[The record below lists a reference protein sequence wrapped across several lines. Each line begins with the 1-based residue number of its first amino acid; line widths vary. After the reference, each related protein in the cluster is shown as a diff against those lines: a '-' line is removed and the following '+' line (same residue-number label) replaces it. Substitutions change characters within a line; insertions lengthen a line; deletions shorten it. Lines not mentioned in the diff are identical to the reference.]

1 MILIC
6 KVNSKSELVQVELVN
21 DAEIDMS
28 LLDESEYVFRTD
40 SDETCNAL
48 LNDYSKCA
56 VVLDASTKTVK
67 EVSFASPVDGATSD
81 YHNRFIPDEDWVK
94 RVRPAL
100 FRAATTTN
108 LFNA

>member
-28 LLDESEYVFRTD
+28 LLDDSEYVFRTD
-40 SDETCNAL
+40 SDDVCNAL

-56 VVLDASTKTVK
+56 VILDASTKTVK
-67 EVSFASPVDGATSD
+67 EVSFVAPEDGST
-81 YHNRFIPDEDWVK
+81 YHDRFIPDEDWVK

>member
-28 LLDESEYVFRTD
+28 LLDDSEYVFRTD

-48 LNDYSKCA
+48 LNDYTRCA
-56 VVLDASTKTVK
+56 VILDASTKTVK
-67 EVSFASPVDGATSD
+67 EVSFASPEDGTT
-81 YHNRFIPDEDWVK
+81 YHNRFIPDEDWIK

>member
-28 LLDESEYVFRTD
+28 LLDDSEYVFRTD
-40 SDETCNAL
+40 SDDVCNAL
-48 LNDYSKCA
+48 LNDYSKC
-56 VVLDASTKTVK
+56 VVILDASTKTVK
-67 EVSFASPVDGATSD
+67 EVSFAAPEDGST